1 MAATDVPGSRV
12 PRPMSRGAMPGATAV
27 VIGGAGTGAGLG
39 RGLVRS
45 FVAEGMRVAIL
56 DADFDAASAL
66 AELLRGEGADAL
78 ACRVDVTSRLSM
90 EYAASQVSD
99 AYGACNVL
107 CAHVGGGGQGAFEDL
122 HFESWREA
130 MDLMVLG
137 TVASVQAFLPLLR
150 ETRGPRR
157 IVLTSSVAALAPG
170 RFQGPYRAAKAAVT
184 SIGETLD
191 LELGPEGIGT
201 TIVFP
206 AGMLAPEIL
215 DMAQEAMGAMG
226 RDAEPSSDLTIA
238 IAQEMMRSPADLA
251 TGEQA
256 VVPIV
261 EAVLAGRRYVVTH
274 GVTATAVAR
283 QRHQELDRALAEAA
297 QRESGKDGSVGS
309 PRMESGVPDLSGMSS
324 GGPSHDEES

>member
-12 PRPMSRGAMPGATAV
+12 PRPMSTGVLNGATAV

-39 RGLVRS
+39 RGLVHS
-45 FVAEGMRVAIL
+45 FASEGMRLAIL
-56 DADFDAASAL
+56 DADLDAASAL
-66 AELLRGEGADAL
+66 AEFLKGEGTDAL
-78 ACRVDVTSRLSM
+78 ACRVDVTSRLSL

-99 AYGACNVL
+99 VYGACNIL

-150 ETRGPRR
+150 KTRGPRR

-201 TIVFP
+201 TIAFP

-215 DMAQEAMGAMG
+215 DMALEAIGAMG
-226 RDAEPSSDLTIA
+226 EDSEPSNDLTIA
-238 IAQEMMRSPADLA
+238 IAQEMMRNPADLA

-256 VVPIV
+256 AEPIV
-261 EAVLAGRRYVVTH
+261 EAVLSGSRYVVTH
-274 GVTATAVAR
+274 GVTAAVVAH
-283 QRHQELDRALAEAA
+283 QRHEELDRALAEAVRRA
-297 QRESGKDGSVGS
+297 GDGID
-309 PRMESGVPDLSGMSS
+309 PLSGWSGARSS
-324 GGPSHDEES
+324 GASHDESS